1 MREKR
6 LYKQILGVVIICIGS
21 GVFWQFLTGK
31 LVMVGISG
39 IVLVSLG
46 VYLALGD
53 QLREQGHYHHPKA

>member
-31 LVMVGISG
+31 LVMVGIFLHST
-39 IVLVSLG
+39 
-46 VYLALGD
+46 
-53 QLREQGHYHHPKA
+53 